1 MKKLSQYKS
10 ILIMLVIAAIVAA
23 LFLTETV
30 TVEQLVSAAE
40 HNTAL
45 TVLVIVGLSVLK
57 GVSLCIPFVALTV
70 ATSQVFAPLPAVII
84 NFFCTALCITVSY
97 CIGRFS
103 KKISLED
110 TFRKYPKV
118 SRYFR
123 NAERNGFAF
132 CFAVHAMHLSMEA
145 QGVLFGITRTK
156 YTDYLFSSM
165 LALLPSMLYFTIIGS
180 DWDLTN
186 PLFWW
191 FIGLDVIV
199 VLVGLYLF
207 RTKIFKKE

>member
-10 ILIMLVIAAIVAA
+10 ILIMLLIAAVVAA
-23 LFLTETV
+23 LFLTKTV
-30 TVEQLVSAAE
+30 TVDQLISLAQ
-40 HNTAL
+40 HSKAL
-45 TVLVIVGLSVLK
+45 TVLVIVGLNILK
-57 GVSLCIPFVALTV
+57 GVSLCIPFAALMF

-103 KKISLED
+103 KKLSLED
-110 TFRKYPKV
+110 TFKKYPRV

-123 NAERNGFAF
+123 NATQNGFAF

-156 YTDYLFSSM
+156 YSDYMISSL
-165 LALLPSMLYFTIIGS
+165 LALLPSLVYFTLLGS
-180 DWDLTN
+180 EWDLTN
-186 PLFWW
+186 PIFWV
-191 FIGLDVIV
+191 FIGIDLIVI
-199 VLVGLYLF
+199 LTGLYLF